1 MEDAGATAGKLMP
14 AALNMRMVNSNN
26 NGLRQTSSQEMEC
39 ANVNE
44 ENSPQ
49 KKKKKAPSLESASP
63 FETIAA
69 GVSKVLS
76 VLVLEFAETLRERA
90 AADTSQMKEL
100 EAILAEARNL
110 EARLKEK
117 KKHLKETLALISDKL
132 EG

>member
-14 AALNMRMVNSNN
+14 AALNMMVNNN

-44 ENSPQ
+44 ETSPQ
-49 KKKKKAPSLESASP
+49 KKKKKAPSLESANP

-76 VLVLEFAETLRERA
+76 VLVSEFAETLRERA

-100 EAILAEARNL
+100 EAILAEARDL
-110 EARLKEK
+110 EGHLKEK
-117 KKHLKETLALISDKL
+117 KKQLKKTLALISDKL

>member
-14 AALNMRMVNSNN
+14 AALNMMVNNN

-39 ANVNE
+39 ENVSE
-44 ENSPQ
+44 ETSPQ
-49 KKKKKAPSLESASP
+49 KKKKKAPSLESANP

-76 VLVLEFAETLRERA
+76 VLVSEFAETLRERA

-100 EAILAEARNL
+100 EAILAEARDL
-110 EARLKEK
+110 EGHLKEK
-117 KKHLKETLALISDKL
+117 KKQLKETLALISDKL